1 MLKIIQKP
9 WGGEVIIEQNDKY
22 VIKRI
27 FMKKNHKCSEQYHE
41 KKKETIYILS
51 GVLFI
56 STKNKDGDISM
67 DNFSPDDMITIEPR
81 TIHRMEGITDCLY
94 LEVSTP
100 ELNDVVRIKD
110 DYGRK

>member
-1 MLKIIQKP
+1 MVTEKP
-9 WGGEVIIEQNDKY
+9 WGSEEIIEQNDKY

-27 FMKKNHKCSEQYHE
+27 FMKKDHKCSEQYHE
-41 KKKETIYILS
+41 KKMETICVLS
-51 GVLFI
+51 GVLFV
-56 STKNKDGDISM
+56 STKVGADYISM
-67 DNFSPDDMITIEPR
+67 DKFSPDDMITIEPG